1 MFTGVPPLVSRR
13 VLETLTF
20 LAQNHPLVAN
30 LLLYLEQPVTHKP
43 QRDQHMDR
51 GKALMIDEESLS
63 ETLNKGSTSNFPRV
77 LLLKLLNQPLYSRS
91 TAHLEQVNT

>member
-1 MFTGVPPLVSRR
+1 VFTGVPPLVSRR

-30 LLLYLEQPVTHKP
+30 LLLYLEQLVTHKP

-51 GKALMIDEESLS
+51 GKALMIDEESL
-63 ETLNKGSTSNFPRV
+63 
-77 LLLKLLNQPLYSRS
+77 
-91 TAHLEQVNT
+91 